1 MTRENKL
8 ALIIGFGLVLVVGI
22 LVSDHFS
29 LAYTQNSARLANAN
43 DGVTPLANRLNNP
56 ALLVPTEEHQPPA
69 PLAVEETPAAGT
81 EETRIGATSP
91 DDAVQPIRD
100 EPVGGNLRVIRG
112 PDLIAMRQG
121 SAGTDTTPHSPGQA
135 PAAGDG
141 FTWHTIEAGETL
153 SKIAA
158 RFLGDA
164 NRWREIAAINTDRLP
179 DPNTVGKG
187 VLIRIPLRAGTSPTN
202 AAQRP
207 VNTPVPPPAQRAA
220 PTRKHV
226 VAKNENLSEI
236 AQKYLGSARK
246 WREIYDANRD
256 VIKDPDNVLA
266 GTELTIP
273 AR

>member
-29 LAYTQNSARLANAN
+29 LAYTQDSARLANAN
-43 DGVTPLANRLNNP
+43 EGVTPLANRLNNP
-56 ALLVPTEEHQPPA
+56 ALLVPTEEHQPP
-69 PLAVEETPAAGT
+69 PLKVDEQ
-81 EETRIGATSP
+81 ATSGTDRNRAEATRT

-100 EPVGGNLRVIRG
+100 EPVGGDLRVIRG
-112 PDLIAMRQG
+112 PDLIALRNEIEAVT
-121 SAGTDTTPHSPGQA
+121 STLRSPGEA
-135 PAAGDG
+135 PTAGDG
-141 FTWHTIEAGETL
+141 FTWYTIEAGETL

-179 DPNTVGKG
+179 DPNNVGKG
-187 VLIRIPLRAGTSPTN
+187 VLIRIPLRAGATGTTTTGPVN
-202 AAQRP
+202 RP
-207 VNTPVPPPAQRAA
+207 VTPPAQREA

-236 AQKYLGSARK
+236 AQKYLGSAKK
-246 WREIYDANRD
+246 WREIYEANRN

-266 GTELTIP
+266 GTELIIP